1 MKHIHFDSSGMLAG
15 LATMLECCGH
25 DTEDYQI
32 ALHMHAPWLFL
43 KEGNQFIAGQGLY
56 TPRWMNL
63 YLHPLG
69 FHLVESTLP
78 KDEIPA
84 FLRQHQPTM
93 LSLCVDRGVCHPV
106 VCTAYENGRY
116 SFLNVKKVSSYE
128 PDHLSL
134 SRPMLLRRLD
144 DTVCVL
150 TLEKCPP
157 ETVDF
162 VPLLVQSLHT
172 LREYEHAIMEAC
184 TRTITRE
191 DLNQLHTPLLRALL
205 VDMLPMAL
213 LLRQLALH
221 DELRLL
227 NHDYRH
233 IFTRNSPPTVDLW
246 ERLPRSAIRRCISWL
261 MENVVDQLYDH
272 GLTDEQVEAISADV
286 KRNS

>member
-1 MKHIHFDSSGMLAG
+1 MKHIHFEGSGMLTG
-15 LATMLECCGH
+15 LAAMLECCGH

-43 KEGNQFIAGQGLY
+43 KEGSQFIAGQGLY
-56 TPRWMNL
+56 SPRWLNL
-63 YLHPLG
+63 YLRPHGLR
-69 FHLVESTLP
+69 LVKSQLP
-78 KDEIPA
+78 KDDVPA
-84 FLRQHQPTM
+84 FLRLHQPAM
-93 LSLCVDRGVCHPV
+93 LPLSVERSVCHPV
-106 VCTAYENGRY
+106 VCTAYANSRY
-116 SFLNVKKVSSYE
+116 SFVNVKTAASAE
-128 PDHLSL
+128 PDQLSL
-134 SRPMLLRRLD
+134 SRAMLLRRLD
-144 DTVCVL
+144 DSVSVL
-150 TLEKCPP
+150 TLEQCPA
-157 ETVDF
+157 EAVDF
-162 VPLLVQSLHT
+162 VPLLVESLQT
-172 LREYEHAIMEAC
+172 LYEYERAIMEAC
-184 TRTITRE
+184 TRSITRE

-213 LLRQLALH
+213 LLRQLALY

-286 KRNS
+286 RRKS